1 MKSSTLRTFT
11 TVHTWTGLLAGFALF
26 IAFYAGALTMFHDP
40 IDTWALP
47 QAELADAKVM
57 EQADAMVADIVAKH
71 PAARDSIGV
80 TYAAGHPSHEVA
92 AYWMEKDGT
101 WKTQAV
107 DDAAAHDS
115 EDHTHGLADFV
126 YELHYDLGIP
136 EIGIYLMGIVSV
148 IYGLALLTGVLIHLP
163 NLVREMFALRPGHN
177 LKRLWQDAHNVIGI
191 LSLPFHI
198 IFAVTGALLCL
209 TLVALMAFNT
219 AIFDGKLMGAF
230 ERMTSAL
237 PDTTAMADANA
248 AKGKA
253 TGDIAMLPPAQLGA
267 LARKAALDAG
277 AANFEPDYMRYVHYG
292 QPGAQAEVRGT
303 STKTLGEYGMVAVDP
318 ASGRILNVQLTG
330 ARDANHATY
339 SAIFGLHFGTFGS
352 LSLRW
357 LYFILGLAGAF
368 LFYSGNLLYIETRRK
383 RRSAEQPMKVRAMAT
398 ATVGVCLGTCFAISV
413 TFVGNH
419 LAPLFGAEPTH
430 VVQPVCFSAFFA
442 AVAWTFWRRPAK
454 AAVDL
459 LFATAAVSAAVGIL
473 DIALHGDR
481 LARTL
486 AEGRYDV
493 LGVDLGAMALSA
505 GFAWLGMATRKRV
518 VEGDPCSVWYG
529 RTPKPAA
536 TGGAHAT

>member
-1 MKSSTLRTFT
+1 MKSSTIRTFT

-47 QAELADAKVM
+47 KAELADAKVM
-57 EQADAMVADIVAKH
+57 DQAGAMMADIVEKH
-71 PAARDSIGV
+71 PAARESIGV

-101 WKTQAV
+101 WMTQAI
-107 DDAAAHDS
+107 DDGAAHDA
-115 EDHTHGLADFV
+115 EDHEHGLADFV

-136 EIGIYLMGIVSV
+136 EIGIYLMGIVSI

-163 NLVREMFALRPGHN
+163 NLVRELFALRPGHN

-219 AIFDGKLMGAF
+219 VIFDGKLMGAF

-237 PDTTAMADANA
+237 PDTPA
-248 AKGKA
+248 AVS
-253 TGDIAMLPPAQLGA
+253 TGDGKVAVPMLAPAELGA
-267 LARKAALDAG
+267 LARKAALAAG
-277 AANFEPDYMRYVHYG
+277 AANFDPDYMRYMHYG
-292 QPGAQAEVRGT
+292 QPGAMAEVRGT
-303 STKTLGEYGMVAVDP
+303 SEKTLGEYGAVALD
-318 ASGRILNVQLTG
+318 ASTGRVINMQLTG
-330 ARDANHATY
+330 VRDANHATY

-383 RRSAEQPMKVRAMAT
+383 RRQAEQPMKVRAMAT

-413 TFVGNH
+413 TFIANH
-419 LAPLFGAEPTH
+419 LAPYFGAEPTL
-430 VVQPVCFSAFFA
+430 VVQPACFTAFFA
-442 AVAWTFWRRPAK
+442 AIAWTFWRRPAR

-459 LFATAAVSAAVGIL
+459 LWATAVASVAVGVL
-473 DIALHGDR
+473 DMALHGDR

-493 LGVDLGAMALSA
+493 LGVDLVAMAMGI
-505 GFAWLGMATRKRV
+505 GFAWLAVATRRRAV
-518 VEGDPCSVWYG
+518 AGDPCSVWAAKAP
-529 RTPKPAA
+529 RVTATTTP
-536 TGGAHAT
+536 AHDG

>member
-47 QAELADAKVM
+47 KAELADAQVM
-57 EQADAMVADIVAKH
+57 DKAGAMMADIVAKH
-71 PAARDSIGV
+71 PAARESIGV
-80 TYAAGHPSHEVA
+80 TYAAGHPSHEVS

-101 WKTQAV
+101 WMTQAI
-107 DDAAAHDS
+107 DDAGAHDA
-115 EDHTHGLADFV
+115 EDHEHGLADFV

-163 NLVREMFALRPGHN
+163 NLLRELFALRPGHN

-219 AIFDGKLMGAF
+219 VIFDGKLMSAF

-237 PDTTAMADANA
+237 PDTATMTAA
-248 AKGKA
+248 APKGEG
-253 TGDIAMLPPAQLGA
+253 TVPMLAPAELGA
-267 LARKAALDAG
+267 IARKAAIAAG

-292 QPGAQAEVRGT
+292 QPGAAAEVRGT
-303 STKTLGEYGMVAVDP
+303 SEKTLGEYGMVALD
-318 ASGRILNVQLTG
+318 ASTGRIINMQLTG

-357 LYFILGLAGAF
+357 LYFVLGLAGAF

-383 RRSAEQPMKVRAMAT
+383 RRQADQPLKVRAMAT

-413 TFVGNH
+413 MFIANH
-419 LAPLFGAEPTH
+419 LAPYLGAEPTH
-430 VVQPVCFSAFFA
+430 VVQPVCFITFFA
-442 AVAWTFWRRPAK
+442 AIAWTFWRRPAK

-459 LFATAAVSAAVGIL
+459 LWATAVASFAVGVL
-473 DIALHGDR
+473 DIALHGGR
-481 LARTL
+481 LVRSL

-493 LGVDLGAMALSA
+493 LGVDLVAMAMGV
-505 GFAWLGMATRKRV
+505 GFGWLAVATRRRAV
-518 VEGDPCSVWYG
+518 AGDPCSVWAAKP
-529 RTPKPAA
+529 RRMDASTTPV
-536 TGGAHAT
+536 TEG